1 MTKNVI
7 WTEKSDT
14 ERNGWKKEASKIQ
27 YMATVWAVSAIVS
40 IVLNRNRK
48 KMLFCNVTLC
58 TAKSFDYRI
67 KRESGSMQCKTDKN
81 VSRNN
86 LKYNKTYTEPSKN
99 WFYLY
104 T

>member
-48 KMLFCNVTLC
+48 KNVILQRN
-58 TAKSFDYRI
+58 AVYSKKFRLQ
-67 KRESGSMQCKTDKN
+67 KERESGSMQCKTDKN